1 MSAFLFG
8 TGDTRSP
15 ARGLPSG
22 RAPAAGSTK
31 ESRGRQEKPYAEL
44 EVTTNFSFL
53 RGASHAEE
61 LVAQAK
67 ALGITAIGVA
77 DRNTLSGIVRAHV
90 AAKDAGLKLLVGARL
105 ELQDSPS
112 LLCYPTNRAAYGRL
126 CRLLSL
132 GQGRAE
138 KGKCIL
144 TLADVAAHAEGQIFI
159 ALPSDN
165 WDWREAARAP
175 APPDSAQILKFEKGR
190 QQTQTQAA
198 VSLPVRAN
206 VGDGEREP
214 LDSTLTRMK
223 AALGSAPLYLAA
235 SHSYRGDDRARIAA
249 LAAVAERC
257 GTPLVATNAVL
268 YHAAHRRPLQDVLT
282 CVREKTTIN
291 EAGLCLEANAER
303 HLKRPA
309 EMARLFKG
317 HEAALARTL
326 EIAEACKFSLDELV
340 YEYPDEPV
348 PAGVSPQVHLAALTW
363 EGAAFRF
370 PDGLPLKVRDT
381 IEREL
386 ALINDLDFAPY
397 FLTVHDIVS
406 FARARSI
413 LCQGRG
419 SAANSVVCYC
429 LGITAVNPTEVDLL
443 FERFI
448 SEARR
453 EPPDIDVDFE
463 HERREEVIQ
472 YIYARYGRDR
482 AGLAATV
489 ISYRARSAVRDVG
502 KAMGLSEDTVAA
514 LAGMVWGTR
523 SGGVLPEKHIREA
536 GLDPADPLLA
546 AVIEL
551 TQELMGFPRHL
562 SQHVGGFI
570 LTRGPLIEVVPV
582 GNAAMADRTF
592 IEWDK
597 DDIAALGLLKIDV
610 LALGMLTCI
619 RKAFEFLEKHHDLP
633 MTLAKIPRD
642 DPAVYD
648 MLCRADSIGVF
659 QVESRAQMN
668 MLPRL
673 RPRTFYDLVI
683 EVAIVRPGP
692 IQGDMVHPYLRRRSG
707 VEEEAYPAPAPE
719 FGEPDELRQIL
730 GKTKGVPLFQ
740 EQAMRIA
747 MDAAKFS
754 GGEVNELRKA
764 MATFRRRGTIG
775 LLEDKMVSRMTARG
789 YDRAFAQRCFNQ
801 IKGFG
806 EYGFP
811 ESHAAS
817 FAHLVYVSAWL
828 KCHYPAAFA
837 AALLNSQPMGF
848 YAPAQIVRCAQ
859 EHGVEALEADV
870 NFSEW
875 DAVLESPSPRWEEDP
890 TGRGSYPAL
899 RLGLRQVDGLREE
912 EIAKMS
918 EQREACVWKSIPD
931 IAARAGV
938 RTATL
943 EKLAAADAFRSL
955 GLDRRQALWQVKAL
969 ANAPPLPLFDWTKTR
984 ADGAEAEVQLPQ
996 MRLSEHVV
1004 NDYQTL
1010 RLSLKAHPMSFLREE
1025 FRADFTLGAGDS
1037 PSSSW
1042 PPAPVRVIS
1051 CNEVRGMKDGAR
1063 VAVAGVILVRQRPG
1077 SAKGVVFMTIEDETG
1092 VANAVVW
1099 PKTLERYRKVV
1110 MTARLILIEGRIQR
1124 HEDII
1129 HIVSAKLVD
1138 RSDWLLRLSEWA
1150 ADMQVP
1156 VANADEVK
1164 RPDPGSARGQAS
1176 DDKHMH
1182 PRFARPERPNHPR
1195 NVRIIPKSRDF
1206 H

>member
-1 MSAFLFG
+1 MTSA
-8 TGDTRSP
+8 
-15 ARGLPSG
+15 
-22 RAPAAGSTK
+22 
-31 ESRGRQEKPYAEL
+31 YAEL
-44 EVTTNFSFL
+44 DVTTNFSFL

-67 ALGITAIGVA
+67 LLGLAAIGVA
-77 DRNTLSGIVRAHV
+77 DRNTLAGVVRAHV
-90 AAKDAGLKLLVGARL
+90 AAKEVGLRLLVGARL
-105 ELQDSPS
+105 DLEDGPS
-112 LLCYPTNRAAYGRL
+112 LLCYSRDRQAYGRL

-138 KGKCIL
+138 KGKCRL
-144 TLADVAAHAEGQIFI
+144 FLDDVAAHAEGQVFI
-159 ALPSDN
+159 VLPPDD
-165 WDWREAARAP
+165 WDWREARRVPGPPSQGAEIISFPGVQDDASLPDRRD
-175 APPDSAQILKFEKGR
+175 APPEPPALTFENCLR
-190 QQTQTQAA
+190 RMQQK
-198 VSLPVRAN
+198 L
-206 VGDGEREP
+206 
-214 LDSTLTRMK
+214 
-223 AALGSAPLYLAA
+223 LGADLYLAA
-235 SHSYRGDDRARIAA
+235 AYRYAGEDRVRIGA
-249 LAAVAERC
+249 LAGLSARSGV
-257 GTPLVATNAVL
+257 PLVASNRVL
-268 YHAAHRRPLQDVLT
+268 YHSPGRRALQDVLT
-282 CVREKTTIN
+282 CVREKTTIH
-291 EAGLCLEANAER
+291 EAGRRLEANAER
-303 HLKRPA
+303 HLKRPK

-317 HEAALARTL
+317 YEEACARTL
-326 EIAEACKFSLDELV
+326 EIVAACRFSLDELV

-348 PAGVSPQVHLAALTW
+348 PQGVTPQQHLARLTW

-370 PDGLPLKVRDT
+370 REGLPKKVLES
-381 IEREL
+381 IEKEL

-397 FLTVHDIVS
+397 FLTVYDIVA
-406 FARARSI
+406 FARSRGI

-429 LGITAVNPTEVDLL
+429 LGITAVNPAEVDLL

-523 SGGVLPEKHIREA
+523 SGGALPEKHIREA
-536 GLDPADPLLA
+536 GLDPEDPLLA
-546 AVIEL
+546 AVIGL

-562 SQHVGGFI
+562 SQHVGGFV
-570 LTRGPLIEVVPV
+570 LTRGPLIEVVPI
-582 GNAAMADRTF
+582 GNAAMEDRTF

-619 RKAFEFLEKHHDLP
+619 RKAFALLEAHHGVA
-633 MTLAKIPRD
+633 MTLAKVPRD
-642 DPAVYD
+642 DPQVYD
-648 MLCRADSIGVF
+648 MLCRADSLGVF

-673 RPRTFYDLVI
+673 RPRCFYDLVI

-707 VEEEAYPAPAPE
+707 AEAETYPAPSPE
-719 FGEPDELRQIL
+719 FGPPDELKQIL

-747 MDAAKFS
+747 MDAARFS
-754 GGEVNELRKA
+754 DGEVNELRKA

-775 LLEDKMVSRMTARG
+775 LLEDKMISRMVARG
-789 YDRAFAQRCFNQ
+789 YDEAFARRCFAQ

-817 FAHLVYVSAWL
+817 FAHLVYVSSWL

-837 AALLNSQPMGF
+837 CALLNSQPMGF
-848 YAPAQIVRCAQ
+848 YAPAQIVRDAR
-859 EHGVEALEADV
+859 EHGVEAREVDV
-870 NFSEW
+870 NFSHW
-875 DAVLESPSPRWEEDP
+875 DSTLE
-890 TGRGSYPAL
+890 GMGANVAL
-899 RLGLRQVDGLREE
+899 RLGMRQVDGMRED
-912 EIAKMS
+912 
-918 EQREACVWKSIPD
+918 EADKISGGRDAGAWKSVAVLAETTKAQ
-931 IAARAGV
+931 IAA
-938 RTATL
+938 L

-955 GLDRRQALWQVKAL
+955 GLDRRQALWEVKAL
-969 ANAPPLPLFDWTKTR
+969 TNAPRLPLFDFAATR
-984 ADGAEAEVQLPQ
+984 AEGEEAEVRLPE

-1010 RLSLKAHPMSFLREE
+1010 RLSLKAHPMHFL
-1025 FRADFTLGAGDS
+1025 RADFAADGVL
-1037 PSSSW
+1037 
-1042 PPAPVRVIS
+1042 APVNGRSRRRLPPVVD
-1051 CNEVRGMKDGAR
+1051 CDGVRGLKDGALTR
-1063 VAVAGVILVRQRPG
+1063 VAGVVLVRQRPG
-1077 SAKGVVFMTIEDETG
+1077 SAKGVVFITIEDETG

-1099 PKTLERYRKVV
+1099 PKMLEKYRKVV
-1110 MTARLILIEGRIQR
+1110 MTARLILITGRIQR
-1124 HEDII
+1124 QDDII
-1129 HIVSAKLVD
+1129 HIVVTHLED
-1138 RSDWLLRLSEWA
+1138 RSDWLLLLSEWA

-1156 VANADEVK
+1156 LANADEVVH
-1164 RPDPGSARGQAS
+1164 PEPGSARGQAG
-1176 DDKHMH
+1176 DDRHVH
-1182 PRFARPERPNHPR
+1182 PRFQREKGVRPAQSLNAAPDAHKHPR
-1195 NVRIIPKSRDF
+1195 KVRIIPKSRDF